1 MSYWLG
7 KSYLFLPEGVRKLM
21 VEKYALID
29 VGSDVSTITDPN
41 VFFCFLYADKDFDEE
56 LLMMCIRICNNLSKS
71 LIVFHEA
78 SVPSRF
84 LNDEIVYASVDLS
97 QSQHIKQIAYIE
109 TKLRRD
115 NIYTSQ
121 TQGRSVTQSKNIST
135 LRKSVHETDTITNV
149 LAYIEKHYAGT
160 LRERDVA
167 DHCHLSIPYFSR
179 MFHQEIGESFRDYV
193 SHKRISLAK
202 QLLKANPRQ
211 QISAIAYQCGFNDVS
226 YFSRMFK
233 KKTGMSPGTYRNI
246 GGTIDLATKDN

>member
-41 VFFCFLYADKDFDEE
+41 VTFCFLYVDKEIDEQ
-56 LLMMCIRICNNLSKS
+56 LLMMSIRICNNLSKA
-71 LIVFHEA
+71 LIVFHESA
-78 SVPSRF
+78 IPVRF
-84 LNDEIVYASVDLS
+84 LSHDIIYANVDLN
-97 QSQHIKQIAYIE
+97 QSQYIKHIASIE

-115 NIYTSQ
+115 NLYTSQ
-121 TQGRSVTQSKNIST
+121 IQNGSTTQSKNIST
-135 LRKSVHETDTITNV
+135 LRKSSHETDTITNV
-149 LAYIEKHYAGT
+149 LAYIDKHYAGT

-167 DHCHLSIPYFSR
+167 EHCHLSIPYFSR
-179 MFHQEIGESFRDYV
+179 LFHQEIGESFRDYV
-193 SHKRISLAK
+193 SNKRISLAK
-202 QLLKANPRQ
+202 QLLKEHPRH

-246 GGTIDLATKDN
+246 GGTIDLAHKD